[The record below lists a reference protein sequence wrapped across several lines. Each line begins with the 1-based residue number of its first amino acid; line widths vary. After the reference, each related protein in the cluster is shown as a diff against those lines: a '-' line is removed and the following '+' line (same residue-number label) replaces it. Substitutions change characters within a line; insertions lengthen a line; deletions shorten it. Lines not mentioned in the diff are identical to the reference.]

1 MKDITIYG
9 AGGFGRET
17 ALLIQ
22 QINATTPSWNILG
35 FFDDGLPKG
44 DSIDGLKI
52 QGGIGEAL
60 EYTGAM
66 VIAVADPVTREKMV
80 TQLERTS
87 IDFPTLVHPSAQL
100 GSRDFNKLD
109 RGCIITAGVVLT
121 THITLGKFC
130 IINLTSTIGHD
141 VSIGPYTTIMP
152 GCSISGNVTIGE
164 GCLFGTGS
172 RTLQN
177 ISIGHHATVGAGA
190 VVTKDIE
197 AGKTVVGVPARP
209 KSQILNLEP

>member
-1 MKDITIYG
+1 MKDIAIYG

-22 QINATTPSWNILG
+22 QINATSPSWNILG
-35 FFDDGLPKG
+35 FFDDGLTMG
-44 DSIDGLKI
+44 DTVDGLKI
-52 QGGIGEAL
+52 LGGIAEAL
-60 EYTGAM
+60 KYKGAL
-66 VIAVADPVTREKMV
+66 VIAVADPSTRKKIVSKSDDPSM
-80 TQLERTS
+80 
-87 IDFPTLVHPSAQL
+87 DFPTLVHPQAQL
-100 GSRDFNKLD
+100 GSRNFNKID

-121 THITLGKFC
+121 THIKLEQFC

-141 VSIGPYTTIMP
+141 VTIGAYSTIMP

-177 ISIGHHATVGAGA
+177 ITIGHHSIIGAGA

-197 AGKTVVGVPARP
+197 AGKTVVGVPARL
-209 KSQILNLEP
+209 KSKI

>member
-1 MKDITIYG
+1 MKDIAIYG

-22 QINATTPSWNILG
+22 QINATSPSWNILG
-35 FFDDGLPKG
+35 FFDDGLTMG
-44 DSIDGLKI
+44 DTVDGLKI
-52 QGGIGEAL
+52 LGGIAEAL
-60 EYTGAM
+60 EFNEAM
-66 VIAVADPVTREKMV
+66 VVAVADPVTRKKIV
-80 TQLERTS
+80 TQLNDTS

-100 GSRDFNKLD
+100 GSKNFNKIR

-121 THITLGKFC
+121 THITLDDFC

-141 VSIGPYTTIMP
+141 VSIGAYSTIMP

-164 GCLFGTGS
+164 GCMLGTGS

-177 ISIGHHATVGAGA
+177 ITIGHHAIIGAGA

-197 AGKTVVGVPARP
+197 AGKTVVGVPARL
-209 KSQILNLEP
+209 KSKI